1 MHCMERRENMVGM
14 FATSKAGHDKGQ
26 MYIIIKEEGNFVY
39 LADGRTRT
47 LEKPKKKRI
56 KHLQAVK
63 AGIDIA
69 LAEKLKNGQIVYNE
83 EIKSAIKIRTKE
95 LFEHNL

>member
-1 MHCMERRENMVGM
+1 MVGM

-26 MYIIIKEEGNFVY
+26 MYIIIKEEGDFAY

-47 LEKPKKKRI
+47 LENPKKKRK

-63 AGIDIA
+63 AGIDEA
-69 LAEKLKNGQIVYNE
+69 LAKKLKNGQIIYNE
-83 EIKSAIKIRTKE
+83 EIKSAIKIRTKQQTSE
-95 LFEHNL
+95 MI

>member
-47 LEKPKKKRI
+47 LEKPKKK
-56 KHLQAVK
+56 
-63 AGIDIA
+63 G
-69 LAEKLKNGQIVYNE
+69 
-83 EIKSAIKIRTKE
+83 
-95 LFEHNL
+95 